1 MLEGKGPKGQL
12 GHYPLER
19 LKRVDEPTTYI
30 GPHVR
35 RVSERQAG
43 FIKATKGEYGRR
55 FQVESGRFVSK
66 EPLAAALDQM
76 VDDLGALDLVDV
88 YPKLAPLPNDPAAQS
103 RHIEALGY
111 FLRADCVGVCELPQF
126 AVYESDR
133 EERPIELDH
142 KYAIVFLVDQG
153 WRTFN
158 GALGSDWISAA
169 QSMKSYSTSGF
180 IATVVSNYIRRLGYE
195 AEPHFSGH
203 YKVVMPPLVLLSGL
217 GEMSRFGNSV
227 LNPFLGTRYKASAV
241 TTNLPLEPD
250 KPIDFG
256 LQHYCKVCKKCARE
270 CPSQAL
276 SHADETII
284 YNNYET
290 YGLDVEACTRMRV
303 GNPAGASC
311 GRCIKVC
318 PWNKPY
324 EGIHKAIEWVLERSS
339 LTHRFS
345 VWMDDL
351 LGYGK
356 QNIEDKWWYDL
367 EEIEGIFHVPEKV
380 GAVLKQSPLAE
391 NRRGLLISEGD
402 EEW

>member
-1 MLEGKGPKGQL
+1 VLEGKAPQGQL

-19 LKRVDEPTTYI
+19 LKRVDKPTTYV
-30 GPHVR
+30 GPKVK

-43 FIKATKGEYGRR
+43 FIKAAKGEYGARLER
-55 FQVESGRFVSK
+55 EAERFVSK
-66 EPLAAALDQM
+66 EPVAAALSQM
-76 VDDLGALDLVDV
+76 VDDLGELALVDV
-88 YPKLAPLPNDPAAQS
+88 YPRRAPIPADPAAQS
-103 RHIEALGY
+103 RHVKGLGY

-133 EERPIELDH
+133 DEKPIELDH
-142 KYAIVFLVDQG
+142 KYAIVFLIDQG
-153 WRTFN
+153 WRSFH

-180 IATVVSNYIRRLGYE
+180 IATIVSNYIRRLGYE

-217 GEMSRFGNSV
+217 GEMSRFGNTV
-227 LNPFLGTRYKASAV
+227 INPFLGPRFKASAV

-256 LQHYCKVCKKCARE
+256 LQHYCQVCKKCARE
-270 CPSQAL
+270 CPSQAI
-276 SHADETII
+276 SHSDETII
-284 YNNYET
+284 YNDYET
-290 YGLDVEACTRMRV
+290 YELDVEACTRMRV

-311 GRCIKVC
+311 GRCIRIC

-324 EGIHKAIEWVLERSS
+324 QGIHKAIEWVLERSS

-356 QNIEDKWWYDL
+356 QDVRDKWWYDL
-367 EEIEGIFHVPEKV
+367 DEIDGIFQVPAKV
-380 GAVLKQSPLAE
+380 GAVVKDSPLAHE
-391 NRRGLLISEGD
+391 RRDLLLGD
-402 EEW
+402 GGE

>member
-1 MLEGKGPKGQL
+1 MLEGKAPRGQI

-19 LKRVDEPTTYI
+19 LRRVDRPTTYI
-30 GPHVR
+30 GSNVQ

-43 FIKATKGEYGRR
+43 FIKAATGDYGPRL
-55 FQVESGRFVSK
+55 QAEAARFVSK
-66 EPLAAALDQM
+66 EPVAAALSQM
-76 VDDLGALDLVDV
+76 VKDLGSLTPVDV
-88 YPKLAPLPNDPAAQS
+88 YPTLAPVPQDPGAQS
-103 RHIEALGY
+103 RHMKALGY
-111 FLRADCVGVCELPQF
+111 FLRADCVGICGLPQY
-126 AVYESDR
+126 AVYASDR
-133 EERPIELDH
+133 DERPIELDH

-158 GALGSDWISAA
+158 GGLGSDWISAG

-203 YKVVMPPLVLLSGL
+203 YKVLMPPLVLLSGL
-217 GEMSRFGNSV
+217 GEMSRFGGTV
-227 LNPFLGTRYKASAV
+227 LNPFLGPRFKASAV

-256 LQHYCKVCKKCARE
+256 LQHYCRVCKKCARE
-270 CPSQAL
+270 CPSQAI
-276 SHADETII
+276 SHSDQTII
-284 YNNYET
+284 YNDYET
-290 YGLDVEACTRMRV
+290 YELDVRNCTRMRV

-324 EGIHKAIEWVLERSS
+324 EGIHKAVEWMLERAP
-339 LTHRFS
+339 LAHRFS

-351 LGYGK
+351 LGYGR

-367 EEIEGIFHVPEKV
+367 EEIAGIFQVPEKV
-380 GAVLKQSPLAE
+380 GAVVKDSALAKKRE
-391 NRRGLLISEGD
+391 ILAVQ
-402 EEW
+402 EEEAS

>member
-1 MLEGKGPKGQL
+1 VLEGKAPRGQL

-19 LKRVDEPTTYI
+19 LRRVEKPTTYI
-30 GPHVR
+30 GPNVQ

-43 FIKATKGEYGRR
+43 FIKAAKGDYGPRL
-55 FQVESGRFVSK
+55 QVEAARFVSK
-66 EPLAAALDQM
+66 EPLAAALAQM
-76 VDDLGALDLVDV
+76 VGDLGSLDLVDV
-88 YPKLAPLPNDPAAQS
+88 YPQEAPIPKDPSAQS
-103 RHIEALGY
+103 RHIKSLGY
-111 FLRADCVGVCELPQF
+111 FLRSDCVGICELPQY
-126 AVYESDR
+126 AVYASDR
-133 EERPIELDH
+133 DERPIELDH
-142 KYAIVFLVDQG
+142 QYAVVFLIDQG

-180 IATVVSNYIRRLGYE
+180 IATVVANYIRRLGYE

-203 YKVVMPPLVLLSGL
+203 YKVLMPPLVLLSGL
-217 GEMSRFGNSV
+217 GEMSRFGGTV
-227 LNPFLGTRYKASAV
+227 LNPFLGPRFKASAV

-256 LQHYCKVCKKCARE
+256 LQHYCRVCKKCARE
-270 CPSQAL
+270 CPSQAI
-276 SHADETII
+276 SHSDETTI
-284 YNNYET
+284 YNDYET
-290 YGLDVEACTRMRV
+290 YELDVRNCTRMRV

-324 EGIHKAIEWVLERSS
+324 EGIHKVVEWALERSW

-351 LGYGK
+351 LGYGR
-356 QNIEDKWWYDL
+356 QSIEDKWWYDL
-367 EEIEGIFHVPEKV
+367 EGIEGVFQVPAKV
-380 GAVLKQSPLAE
+380 GAVVKDSPLSKKRE
-391 NRRGLLISEGD
+391 VLVID
-402 EEW
+402 EEEAE

>member
-1 MLEGKGPKGQL
+1 VLEGKAPKGQL

-19 LKRVDEPTTYI
+19 LKRVDKPTTYV
-30 GPHVR
+30 GPKVK

-43 FIKATKGEYGRR
+43 FIKAAKGEYGARLER
-55 FQVESGRFVSK
+55 EAKRFVSK
-66 EPLAAALDQM
+66 EPVAAALSQM
-76 VDDLGALDLVDV
+76 VDDLGELALVDV
-88 YPKLAPLPNDPAAQS
+88 YPRQAPIPADPAAQS
-103 RHIEALGY
+103 RHVKALGY

-133 EERPIELDH
+133 DEKPIELDH
-142 KYAIVFLVDQG
+142 KYAIVFLIDQG
-153 WRTFN
+153 WRSFH
-158 GALGSDWISAA
+158 GALGSDWMSAA

-180 IATVVSNYIRRLGYE
+180 IATIVSNYIRRLGYE

-217 GEMSRFGNSV
+217 GEMSRFGGTV
-227 LNPFLGTRYKASAV
+227 INPFLGPRFKASAV

-256 LQHYCKVCKKCARE
+256 LQHYCQVCKKCARE
-270 CPSQAL
+270 CPSQAI
-276 SHADETII
+276 SHSDETII
-284 YNNYET
+284 YNDYET
-290 YGLDVEACTRMRV
+290 YELDVQACTRMRV

-324 EGIHKAIEWVLERSS
+324 QGIHKAIEWVLERSS

-356 QNIEDKWWYDL
+356 QDMRDKWWYDL
-367 EEIEGIFHVPEKV
+367 EEIDGIFQVPGKV
-380 GAVLKQSPLAE
+380 GAVVKGSPLADE
-391 NRRGLLISEGD
+391 RRDLLVGD
-402 EEW
+402 GGE

>member
-1 MLEGKGPKGQL
+1 MLEGKAPTGQL

-19 LKRVDEPTTYI
+19 LKRVDRPTTYI
-30 GPHVR
+30 GPDIQ

-43 FIKATKGEYGRR
+43 FIKAANGEFGARLER
-55 FQVESGRFVSK
+55 EAKRFVSK
-66 EPLAAALDQM
+66 EPVAAALSQM
-76 VDDLGALDLVDV
+76 VNDLGQLELVGV
-88 YPKLAPLPNDPAAQS
+88 YPKLAPIPRDTAAQS
-103 RHIEALGY
+103 QHVKALGY
-111 FLRADCVGVCELPQF
+111 FLRADCVGICELPQY

-142 KYAIVFLVDQG
+142 KYVIVFLVDQG
-153 WRTFN
+153 WRSFH

-180 IATVVSNYIRRLGYE
+180 IATVIANYIRRLGYE

-203 YKVVMPPLVLLSGL
+203 YKVLMPPLVLLSGL
-217 GEMSRFGNSV
+217 GEMSRFGGTV
-227 LNPFLGTRYKASAV
+227 LNPFLGPRFKASAV

-250 KPIDFG
+250 RPIDFG
-256 LQHYCKVCKKCARE
+256 LQHYCRVCKKCARE
-270 CPSQAL
+270 CPSQAI

-284 YNNYET
+284 YNDYET
-290 YGLDVEACTRMRV
+290 YELDVEACTRMRV

-324 EGIHKAIEWVLERSS
+324 QGIHKVIEWVLERSS

-356 QNIEDKWWYDL
+356 QDVRDKWWYDL
-367 EEIEGIFHVPEKV
+367 EEIEGVFRVPQKV
-380 GAVLKQSPLAE
+380 GAVVSDSPLVE
-391 NRRGLLISEGD
+391 KSRGLLLGEGD
-402 EEW
+402 DE

>member
-1 MLEGKGPKGQL
+1 MLEGKAPEGQL

-19 LKRVDEPTTYI
+19 LKRVDQPTTYI

-35 RVSERQAG
+35 RVRERQAG
-43 FIKATKGEYGRR
+43 FIKAAKGEYGARLER
-55 FQVESGRFVSK
+55 EAKRFVSK
-66 EPLAAALDQM
+66 EPVAAALFQM
-76 VDDLGALDLVDV
+76 VNDLGALELTGV
-88 YPKLAPLPNDPAAQS
+88 YPKLAPIPGDPVAQS
-103 RHIEALGY
+103 RHVKALGY
-111 FLRADCVGVCELPQF
+111 FLRADCVGICELPQC

-133 EERPIELDH
+133 EEKPIELHH
-142 KYAIVFLVDQG
+142 KYAIVLLIDQG
-153 WRTFN
+153 WRSFN
-158 GALGSDWISAA
+158 GALGSDWLSAA

-180 IATVVSNYIRRLGYE
+180 IATVMANYIRRLGYE

-203 YKVVMPPLVLLSGL
+203 YKVLMPPLVLLSGL
-217 GEMSRFGNSV
+217 GEMSRFGGTV
-227 LNPFLGTRYKASAV
+227 LNPFLGPRFKASAV

-256 LQHYCKVCKKCARE
+256 LQHYCQVCKKCAKE
-270 CPSQAL
+270 CPSQAI
-276 SHADETII
+276 SHSDETII
-284 YNNYET
+284 YNDYET
-290 YGLDVEACTRMRV
+290 YELDVEACTRMRV

-324 EGIHKAIEWVLERSS
+324 QGIHKVIEWVVERLT

-356 QNIEDKWWYDL
+356 QDMRDKWWYDL
-367 EEIEGIFHVPEKV
+367 EEMDGIFQVPEKV
-380 GAVLKQSPLAE
+380 GAVAKDSPLAE
-391 NRRGLLISEGD
+391 QRRDLLFEEGD
-402 EEW
+402 E